1 MLFREAW
8 SILKENK
15 LALVGMSI
23 ILLIITV
30 AILAP
35 FIATMD
41 PMLLQVS
48 DRLLPPGETYLFG
61 TDDLGRDIFSR
72 VVWGTRVSLTVSF
85 FVVLGAG
92 FAGIVIGLLAGYW
105 ERIFGFILMRSM
117 DGLMA
122 FPALLLA
129 LAIMAVRGTTLPNMI
144 LAIAVVY
151 IPTFARLTRNQV
163 MSIKEREFVEA
174 ARAGGG
180 GSIYIMLRHI
190 LPNCMAPL
198 IVQATVVFGYAI
210 LTEAALSFLGFGV
223 AGQASWGAILSE
235 GRRFLYDAPWI
246 SVFPG
251 LAISFF
257 VLGVNLTGDGLRDV
271 FDPLMK

>member
-1 MLFREAW
+1 MPLREVW
-8 SILKENK
+8 LILKENK
-15 LALVGMSI
+15 LALIGISTM
-23 ILLIITV
+23 LLVVLT
-30 AILAP
+30 AIFAP
-35 FIATMD
+35 VIATMD
-41 PMLLQVS
+41 PMGLNVS
-48 DRLLPPGETYLFG
+48 DRLSPPGDTYLFG

-72 VVWGTRVSLTVSF
+72 VIWGARVSLMVSF

-92 FAGIVIGLLAGYW
+92 SAGVVIGLLAGYW
-105 ERIFGFILMRSM
+105 ERIFGFLLMRSM

-122 FPALLLA
+122 FPSLLLA
-129 LAIMAVRGTTLPNMI
+129 LSIMAVRGPTLPNMI
-144 LAIAVVY
+144 MAIAVVY

-163 MSIKEREFVEA
+163 MAIKEREYVEA
-174 ARAGGG
+174 SRASGG
-180 GSIYIMLRHI
+180 GSIYIMWRHI
-190 LPNCMAPL
+190 LPNCLGPL

-223 AGQASWGAILSE
+223 AGQPSWGGILSE

-246 SVFPG
+246 AVFPG
-251 LAISFF
+251 LAISLF

>member
-1 MLFREAW
+1 MPLREAW
-8 SILKENK
+8 LILKENK
-15 LALVGMSI
+15 LALIGISVM
-23 ILLIITV
+23 LLVVIT
-30 AILAP
+30 AIFAP
-35 FIATMD
+35 VIATMD
-41 PMLLQVS
+41 PMGLHIS
-48 DRLLPPGETYLFG
+48 DRLSPPGETYLFG

-72 VVWGTRVSLTVSF
+72 VIWGARVSLMVSF

-92 FAGIVIGLLAGYW
+92 STGVAIGLLAGYW
-105 ERIFGFILMRSM
+105 ERIFGFIMMRSM

-122 FPALLLA
+122 FPSLLLA
-129 LAIMAVRGTTLPNMI
+129 LSIMAVRGPTMPNMI
-144 LAIAVVY
+144 MAIAVVY

-163 MSIKEREFVEA
+163 MAIKEREYVEA
-174 ARAGGG
+174 SRASGG
-180 GSIYIMLRHI
+180 GSIYIMWRHI
-190 LPNCMAPL
+190 LPNCLGPL

-223 AGQASWGAILSE
+223 AGQPSWGGILSE

-246 SVFPG
+246 AVFPG
-251 LAISFF
+251 LAISLF

>member
-1 MLFREAW
+1 MPLREGW

-15 LALVGMSI
+15 LALVGMTI
-23 ILLIITV
+23 ISMVVLV
-30 AILAP
+30 AIFAP
-35 FIATMD
+35 LIATMD
-41 PMLLQVS
+41 PMSLHVS

-72 VVWGTRVSLTVSF
+72 VIWGARISLMVSF

-92 FAGIVIGLLAGYW
+92 SVGIFIGLLAGYW

-163 MSIKEREFVEA
+163 LAIKEREYVEA
-174 ARAGGG
+174 ARACGG
-180 GSIYIMLRHI
+180 GSIYLMWRHI
-190 LPNCMAPL
+190 LPNCLAPL

-223 AGQASWGAILSE
+223 AGQPSWGGILSE

-246 SVFPG
+246 SIFPG
-251 LAISFF
+251 LAISLF

>member
-1 MLFREAW
+1 MPLREGW

-15 LALVGMSI
+15 LALVGMTI
-23 ILLIITV
+23 ILMVALV
-30 AILAP
+30 AIFAP
-35 FIATMD
+35 LIATMD
-41 PMLLQVS
+41 PMSLQVS
-48 DRLLPPGETYLFG
+48 DRLLPPGDTYLFG

-72 VVWGTRVSLTVSF
+72 VIWGARISLMVSF

-92 FAGIVIGLLAGYW
+92 SVGIIIGLLAGYW

-163 MSIKEREFVEA
+163 LAIKEREYVEA
-174 ARAGGG
+174 ARACGG
-180 GSIYIMLRHI
+180 GSIYLMRRHI
-190 LPNCMAPL
+190 LPNCLAPL

-223 AGQASWGAILSE
+223 AGQPSWGGILSE

-246 SVFPG
+246 SIFPG
-251 LAISFF
+251 LAISLF